1 MVQPN
6 AAALIELTPMRGRQW
21 LAIAVIVLLNAL
33 DGFDVLSSA
42 FAGPGI
48 KAEWDLGPDGA
59 GLGAAGRGRR
69 PVWAAPGNFD
79 VPGADGCRHVWRG
92 DFEFGADPVGVARA
106 DGPGLWG
113 NAGGGQCADARI
125 VECLAAHF
133 AMALMVIGY
142 PLGAFV
148 GGLVASVMLAAHG
161 WRVVFVL
168 GGGMPLA
175 LIQAFILLVPETPA
189 WLMRARPRDALA
201 RINRSLIALS
211 HPPFGTLP
219 QAPTGAPPRAGVR
232 ALFTP
237 EHRRVTLL
245 VVFAY
250 AAHAMAFYFVL
261 KMAPVIL
268 SDPQFAGLHYTRG
281 ASARALVFANL
292 GGAIGGDTFGWL
304 MHRYGTRRAT
314 LAALAL
320 SFVMVTS
327 FGLGQPSLMAW
338 AVAIALIA
346 CVTNAA
352 IVGFYAVFASLY
364 PPELKAT
371 GTGFALAVGRAGA
384 ALAPIASAAMFAH
397 HLPLGWVAGIMASG
411 SLIALLLF
419 IGLPTGRT
427 DGHAIETAAL

>member
-21 LAIAVIVLLNAL
+21 LAIAVTVLLNAF

-59 GLGAAGRGRR
+59 RLGAAGRGRR

-125 VECLAAHF
+125 VEYLAVHF
-133 AMALMVIGY
+133 VMALMVIGY
-142 PLGAFV
+142 PLGA
-148 GGLVASVMLAAHG
+148 
-161 WRVVFVL
+161 FVL

-175 LIQAFILLVPETPA
+175 LIQAFILFVPETPV
-189 WLMRARPRDALA
+189 WLIRARSRDALA

-211 HPPFGTLP
+211 YPPVGTLP

-250 AAHAMAFYFVL
+250 AAHAMAFHFVL

-268 SDPQFAGLHYTRG
+268 SDPQFAGLHFKRG

-304 MHRYGTRRAT
+304 MHRYTTRRAT

-338 AVAIALIA
+338 TVAIALIA